1 MIIIKSFKNL
11 KKIKNRD
18 EYIKICELNYGN
30 TFLEV
35 LNINEEIERILPT
48 EIINNTLD
56 NKFTDNPSI
65 NQIWKNND
73 Y

>member
-18 EYIKICELNYGN
+18 EYVKICELNYGN